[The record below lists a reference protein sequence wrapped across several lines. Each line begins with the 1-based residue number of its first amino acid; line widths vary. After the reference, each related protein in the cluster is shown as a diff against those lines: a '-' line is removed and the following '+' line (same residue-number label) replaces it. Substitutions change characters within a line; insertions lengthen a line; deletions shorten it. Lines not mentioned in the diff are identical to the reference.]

1 RSVAEREQT
10 SRRLLHEHRTAL
22 LLDELDEAVGG
33 VQPELHGQKLREH
46 TFDVHFGHGF
56 RVSRRIPRSPESGLF
71 KEMRTRIIR
80 PGFANR
86 TNGNAKKTSVRIDR
100 SAGGRGGSTF
110 AAAVQGRSF
119 LVTKRSRLTRFVGVL
134 ALLAALAFL
143 AGCGGGGNKSSS
155 GGSSS

>member
-1 RSVAEREQT
+1 EPDGVAAPGEACVLADNVLEQAACEPNRSVAEREQT

-33 VQPELHGQKLREH
+33 LPPEPHGQKLREH

-80 PGFANR
+80 P
-86 TNGNAKKTSVRIDR
+86 
-100 SAGGRGGSTF
+100 
-110 AAAVQGRSF
+110 
-119 LVTKRSRLTRFVGVL
+119 
-134 ALLAALAFL
+134 
-143 AGCGGGGNKSSS
+143 
-155 GGSSS
+155 